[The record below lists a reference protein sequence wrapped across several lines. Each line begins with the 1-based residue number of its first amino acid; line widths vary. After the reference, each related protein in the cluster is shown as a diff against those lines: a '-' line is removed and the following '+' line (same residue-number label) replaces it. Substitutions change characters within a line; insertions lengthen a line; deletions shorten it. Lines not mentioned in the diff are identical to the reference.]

1 MAIAF
6 LNGDWMQPEEAKVS
20 VFDRGFMFG
29 DGVYEVM
36 PVYGG
41 RVFTLP
47 EHVERLLRSLKE
59 IRLETPYNDA
69 TWAALIQEAV
79 AKSEEVESLV
89 YLQVTRGV
97 ASERSHVY
105 SDVAPTVLIM
115 VTPAALRTT
124 TPKPLNVVTKAD
136 FRWHRADI
144 KVTSLIANGLL
155 KNEAL
160 AEGYDDAVLVRD
172 GIVTEGTASN
182 VFIVSEG
189 VIKTPPKSN
198 HLLHGI
204 TRDLVIRLAEEA
216 GMPLSECELVEADV
230 LEADEVWLTSTG
242 LEVSPVSSINGQT
255 VGNGQAGVM
264 WLAMDQI
271 FQNKKAEFRAAG

>member
-41 RVFTLP
+41 RVFTLR
-47 EHVERLLRSLKE
+47 EHVERLLRSLEE
-59 IRLETPYNDA
+59 IRLETSYNEE

-97 ASERSHVY
+97 AGERSHVY
-105 SDVAPTVLIM
+105 PDAAPTVLIT
-115 VTPAALRTT
+115 VTPAVLRTT
-124 TPKPLNVVTKAD
+124 TPKPLDVVTKVD

-160 AEGYDDAVLVRD
+160 AEGYDDAVLMRD

-182 VFIVSEG
+182 VFIVAEG

-216 GMPLSECELVEADV
+216 GMPIYECELIEADV

-242 LEVSPVSSINGQT
+242 LEVSPVGSVNGQT
-255 VGNGQAGVM
+255 IGNGEAGLT

-271 FQNKKAEFRAAG
+271 FQNKKAEFRAAL

>member
-1 MAIAF
+1 
-6 LNGDWMQPEEAKVS
+6 MQPEEAKVS

-105 SDVAPTVLIM
+105 SDVAPTVLIT
-115 VTPAALRTT
+115 VTPAALRTN

-242 LEVSPVSSINGQT
+242 LEVSPVGAVNGQT

-271 FQNKKAEFRAAG
+271 FQNKKAEFRAAS

>member
-1 MAIAF
+1 
-6 LNGDWMQPEEAKVS
+6 
-20 VFDRGFMFG
+20 
-29 DGVYEVM
+29 M

-41 RVFTLP
+41 RVFTLE
-47 EHVERLLRSLKE
+47 EHVERLLRSLE
-59 IRLETPYNDA
+59 QIRLETPYNHQ

-105 SDVAPTVLIM
+105 PDVAPTVLIT
-115 VTPAALRTT
+115 VTPAVLRTT
-124 TPKPLNVVTKAD
+124 PPKPLSVVTKAD

-242 LEVSPVSSINGQT
+242 LEVSPVGAVNGQT